1 MGLNDREIVALSGA
15 HTIGRAYKERS
26 GVPTLY
32 STKYTAE
39 GPGTKGGMSWTR
51 DWLDFNNDY
60 FVALAAGEK
69 DADLLEMSTDAVL
82 LTDEGFKPHALK
94 YSESQAAFFEDY
106 AAAHKKLSEVGS
118 TFSLVLPHLD
128 TFQWDI

>member
-15 HTIGRAYKERS
+15 HTIGRAFKERS
-26 GVPTLY
+26 GVPTLD

-51 DWLDFNNDY
+51 DWLDFNNAY

-118 TFSLVLPHLD
+118 TFDPPEGVS
-128 TFQWDI
+128 I